1 MGRELQSRRIRER
14 AVELMENLFKTF
26 AGYVALGVEA
36 AAALLIVV
44 GAIEALYNML
54 GRFLMQRVTPGI
66 RKETWGRFG
75 VWLLLG
81 LEFELAADIVR
92 TPISPTWNE
101 IGQLGAIA
109 GIRTFLNYFL
119 EKDIERYAEQGAGAI
134 ATPTIKRAA

>member
-1 MGRELQSRRIRER
+1 
-14 AVELMENLFKTF
+14 MEEIFKTF

-36 AAALLIVV
+36 AAALLIVI
-44 GAIEALYNML
+44 GAAEALLVML
-54 GRFLMQRVTPGI
+54 HRFVTRQVSPGI

-92 TPISPTWNE
+92 TAIAPSWND
-101 IGQLGAIA
+101 IGQLAAIA

-119 EKDIERYAEQGAGAI
+119 EKDIERYGEAAAAGADG
-134 ATPTIKRAA
+134 PVKRAA